1 LLSIF
6 KNGATLQKFPNAYVI
21 TGSIASGKSTVVN
34 LLKERGFSVI
44 DADLIAHEQLE
55 ICKGEIIR
63 EFGEQILD
71 EAGKID
77 RKKLGAI
84 VFREPKK
91 LKNLEQIL
99 HPKIKAEIFF
109 KASQLESLGQVY
121 FVDIPLFFEKK
132 ERYAEFKNV
141 AVIYAPKELLLSR
154 LMSRNGLN
162 LEEAKARVELQM
174 DIEQKREMA
183 NFLID
188 NSSDRENLELEL
200 EKFLKQIGATAF

>member
-1 LLSIF
+1 M
-6 KNGATLQKFPNAYVI
+6 QKFPNAYVI

-44 DADLIAHEQLE
+44 DADVIAHEQLE
-55 ICKGEIIR
+55 ICKREIV
-63 EFGEQILD
+63 EVFGEQILD

-84 VFREPKK
+84 VFNEPKK

-99 HPKIKAEIFF
+99 HPKIKAEIFC
-109 KASQLESLGQVY
+109 KASQLERLGQVY

-154 LMSRNGLN
+154 LMSRNALS
-162 LEEAKARVELQM
+162 LEDAKARVELQM
-174 DIEQKREMA
+174 DIEKKRKMA
-183 NFLID
+183 KFVID
-188 NSSDRENLELEL
+188 NSSDMENLKLEL
-200 EKFLKQIGATAF
+200 EKFLGQICAIS

>member
-1 LLSIF
+1 M
-6 KNGATLQKFPNAYVI
+6 QKFPNAYVI

-44 DADLIAHEQLE
+44 DADFIAHEQLE
-55 ICKGEIIR
+55 ICKCEIV
-63 EFGEQILD
+63 EAFGEQILD
-71 EAGKID
+71 ETDKID

-99 HPKIKAEIFF
+99 HPKIKAEILSQ
-109 KASQLESLGQVY
+109 ASQLERLGQVY

-132 ERYAEFKNV
+132 KRYDEFKNV

-154 LMSRNGLN
+154 LMSRNALS
-162 LEEAKARVELQM
+162 LEDAKARVELQM
-174 DIEQKREMA
+174 DIEQKKKMA
-183 NFLID
+183 KFVID
-188 NSSDRENLELEL
+188 NISDMEHLKLEL
-200 EKFLKQIGATAF
+200 EKFLGQICAIS

>member
-1 LLSIF
+1 M
-6 KNGATLQKFPNAYVI
+6 QKFPNAYVI

-44 DADLIAHEQLE
+44 DADVIAHEQLE
-55 ICKGEIIR
+55 ICKGEIVR

-84 VFREPKK
+84 VFNEPKK

-109 KASQLESLGQVY
+109 KASQLEDLGQVY

-132 ERYAEFKNV
+132 ERYSEFKNV
-141 AVIYAPKELLLSR
+141 AVIYVPKELLLSR
-154 LMSRNGLN
+154 LMSRNGLSLN
-162 LEEAKARVELQM
+162 EAKARVELQM
-174 DIEQKREMA
+174 DTEQKRKMA
-183 NFLID
+183 KFIID
-188 NSSDRENLELEL
+188 NSGDRENLKLEI
-200 EKFLKQIGATAF
+200 EKFLRQICAIS

>member
-1 LLSIF
+1 M
-6 KNGATLQKFPNAYVI
+6 QKFPNAYVI

-55 ICKGEIIR
+55 ICKREIVC

-71 EAGKID
+71 EAGLID

-99 HPKIKAEIFF
+99 HPKIKAEILSQ
-109 KASQLESLGQVY
+109 ASQLERLGQVY

-154 LMSRNGLN
+154 LMSRNALS
-162 LEEAKARVELQM
+162 LEDAKARVELQI

-183 NFLID
+183 KFVID
-188 NSSDRENLELEL
+188 NSGDRDNLELEL
-200 EKFLKQIGATAF
+200 EKFLKQICAIS

>member
-1 LLSIF
+1 MQ
-6 KNGATLQKFPNAYVI
+6 NFPNAYVI

-55 ICKGEIIR
+55 FCKGEVIR

-99 HPKIKAEIFF
+99 HPKIKAEILS
-109 KASQLESLGQVY
+109 KASQLERLERVY

-154 LMSRNGLN
+154 LMSRNALS
-162 LEEAKARVELQM
+162 LEDAKARVELQM
-174 DIEQKREMA
+174 DIEQKKKMA
-183 NFLID
+183 KFVID
-188 NSSDRENLELEL
+188 NSNDRENLELEL
-200 EKFLKQIGATAF
+200 EKFLKQIGAIS

>member
-1 LLSIF
+1 MQ
-6 KNGATLQKFPNAYVI
+6 NFPNAYVI

-44 DADLIAHEQLE
+44 DADVIAHEQLE
-55 ICKGEIIR
+55 ICKGEIVR

-99 HPKIKAEIFF
+99 HPKIKAEILS
-109 KASQLESLGQVY
+109 KALQLERLERVY
-121 FVDIPLFFEKK
+121 FIDIPLFFEKK

-154 LMSRNGLN
+154 LMSRNALN
-162 LEEAKARVELQM
+162 LEDAKARVELQM
-174 DIEQKREMA
+174 DIEQKRKMA
-183 NFLID
+183 KFVID
-188 NSSDRENLELEL
+188 NSSDRENLKLEL
-200 EKFLKQIGATAF
+200 EKFLKQICAIS

>member
-1 LLSIF
+1 M
-6 KNGATLQKFPNAYVI
+6 QKFPNAYVI

-34 LLKERGFSVI
+34 LLKERCFSVI

-55 ICKGEIIR
+55 ICKREIVKA
-63 EFGEQILD
+63 FGEQILD
-71 EAGKID
+71 ETGKID
-77 RKKLGAI
+77 RKKLGDT
-84 VFREPKK
+84 VFNEPKK

-109 KASQLESLGQVY
+109 KASQLECLGQVY

-162 LEEAKARVELQM
+162 LEDAKARVELQM
-174 DIEQKREMA
+174 DIEQKRKMA
-183 NFLID
+183 NFIID
-188 NSSDRENLELEL
+188 NSNDRENLQLEL
-200 EKFLKQIGATAF
+200 EKFLKQICAIS

>member
-1 LLSIF
+1 M
-6 KNGATLQKFPNAYVI
+6 QKFLNAYVI

-84 VFREPKK
+84 VFNEPKK

-99 HPKIKAEIFF
+99 HPKIKAEILL
-109 KASQLESLGQVY
+109 KALQLEHLGQVY

-154 LMSRNGLN
+154 LMSRNALS
-162 LEEAKARVELQM
+162 LEDAKARVELQM
-174 DIEQKREMA
+174 DIEQKKKMA
-183 NFLID
+183 KFVID
-188 NSSDRENLELEL
+188 NSNDRENLKLEL
-200 EKFLKQIGATAF
+200 EKFLKQIGATF

>member
-1 LLSIF
+1 M
-6 KNGATLQKFPNAYVI
+6 QKFPNAYVI

-44 DADLIAHEQLE
+44 DADIIAHEQLE
-55 ICKGEIIR
+55 ICKGEIVC

-109 KASQLESLGQVY
+109 KASQLERLGRVY
-121 FVDIPLFFEKK
+121 FIDIPLFFEKK

-154 LMSRNGLN
+154 LMSRNALN
-162 LEEAKARVELQM
+162 LEDAKARVELQM
-174 DIEQKREMA
+174 DIEQKKKMA
-183 NFLID
+183 KFVID
-188 NSSDRENLELEL
+188 NSNDRENLKLEL

>member
-1 LLSIF
+1 M
-6 KNGATLQKFPNAYVI
+6 QKFPNAYVI

-44 DADLIAHEQLE
+44 DADVIAHEQLE
-55 ICKGEIIR
+55 ICKREIV
-63 EFGEQILD
+63 EVFGEQILD
-71 EAGKID
+71 KVGKID

-84 VFREPKK
+84 VFNEPKK

-109 KASQLESLGQVY
+109 IASQLERLGQVY
-121 FVDIPLFFEKK
+121 FVDIPLFFEKRD
-132 ERYAEFKNV
+132 RYAEFKNV

-154 LMSRNGLN
+154 LMSRNALN
-162 LEEAKARVELQM
+162 LEDAKARVELQI
-174 DIEQKREMA
+174 DTEQKREMA

-188 NSSDRENLELEL
+188 NSNDMEHLKLEL
-200 EKFLKQIGATAF
+200 EKFLKQICAIA

>member
-1 LLSIF
+1 MQ
-6 KNGATLQKFPNAYVI
+6 NFPNAYVI

-55 ICKGEIIR
+55 ICKCEIVR

-71 EAGKID
+71 EAGLID

-84 VFREPKK
+84 VFNEPKR

-99 HPKIKAEIFF
+99 HPKIKAEILSN
-109 KASQLESLGQVY
+109 ALQLERLGQVY

-154 LMSRNGLN
+154 LMSRNALS
-162 LEEAKARVELQM
+162 LEDAKARVELQM
-174 DIEQKREMA
+174 DIEQKKKMA
-183 NFLID
+183 KFVID
-188 NSSDRENLELEL
+188 NSNDRENLKLEL
-200 EKFLKQIGATAF
+200 EKFLKQICAIS

>member
-1 LLSIF
+1 MQ
-6 KNGATLQKFPNAYVI
+6 NFPNAYVI

-55 ICKGEIIR
+55 ICKREIV
-63 EFGEQILD
+63 ETFGEQILD
-71 EAGKID
+71 ETGRID
-77 RKKLGAI
+77 RKKLGDT
-84 VFREPKK
+84 VFNEPKK

-109 KASQLESLGQVY
+109 KASQFECLGQVY

-154 LMSRNGLN
+154 LMNRNALN
-162 LEEAKARVELQM
+162 LEAAKARVELQM
-174 DIEQKREMA
+174 DTEQKKKMA
-183 NFLID
+183 KFVID
-188 NSSDRENLELEL
+188 NSSDMEHLKLEL
-200 EKFLKQIGATAF
+200 EKFLGQICAIS

>member
-1 LLSIF
+1 MQ
-6 KNGATLQKFPNAYVI
+6 NFPNAYVI

-55 ICKGEIIR
+55 ICKQEII
-63 EFGEQILD
+63 EAFGEQILD
-71 EAGKID
+71 ETGKID
-77 RKKLGAI
+77 RKKLGDI
-84 VFREPKK
+84 VFNEPKK

-109 KASQLESLGQVY
+109 KASQLERLGQVY

-132 ERYAEFKNV
+132 ERYSEFKNV

-154 LMSRNGLN
+154 LMSRNGLSLN
-162 LEEAKARVELQM
+162 EAKARVGLQM
-174 DIEQKREMA
+174 DIEQKKKMA
-183 NFLID
+183 KFVID
-188 NSSDRENLELEL
+188 NSSDMEHLKLEL
-200 EKFLKQIGATAF
+200 EKFLKQICAIS

>member
-1 LLSIF
+1 M
-6 KNGATLQKFPNAYVI
+6 QKFPNAYVI

-55 ICKGEIIR
+55 ICKREIVR
-63 EFGEQILD
+63 VFGEQILD
-71 EAGKID
+71 ETGKID

-84 VFREPKK
+84 VFNDPKK

-109 KASQLESLGQVY
+109 KASQLEGLGQVY

-141 AVIYAPKELLLSR
+141 VVIYAPKELLLSR
-154 LMSRNGLN
+154 LMSRNGLSLN
-162 LEEAKARVELQM
+162 EAKARVELQM

-183 NFLID
+183 KFVID
-188 NSSDRENLELEL
+188 NSGDMEYLKLEL
-200 EKFLKQIGATAF
+200 EKFLRQVCAIS

>member
-1 LLSIF
+1 M
-6 KNGATLQKFPNAYVI
+6 QKFPNAYVI

-55 ICKGEIIR
+55 ICKCEIVKA
-63 EFGEQILD
+63 FGEQILD
-71 EAGKID
+71 ETGRID
-77 RKKLGAI
+77 RKKLGDI
-84 VFREPKK
+84 VFNEPKK

-109 KASQLESLGQVY
+109 KALQFERLGEIY

-132 ERYAEFKNV
+132 QRYAEFKNV
-141 AVIYAPKELLLSR
+141 AVIYTPKELLLSR

-162 LEEAKARVELQM
+162 LEDAKARVELQM
-174 DIEQKREMA
+174 DIEQKRKMA
-183 NFLID
+183 KFVID
-188 NSSDRENLELEL
+188 NSNDRENLQLEL
-200 EKFLKQIGATAF
+200 EKFLKQICAIS

>member
-1 LLSIF
+1 
-6 KNGATLQKFPNAYVI
+6 LQKFPNAYVI

-55 ICKGEIIR
+55 ICKCEIVKA
-63 EFGEQILD
+63 FGEQILD
-71 EAGKID
+71 ETGRID

-84 VFREPKK
+84 VFNEPKK

-99 HPKIKAEIFF
+99 HPKIKAEILS
-109 KASQLESLGQVY
+109 KASQLERLGQVY

-154 LMSRNGLN
+154 LMSRNGLSLN
-162 LEEAKARVELQM
+162 EAKARVELQM
-174 DIEQKREMA
+174 DIEQKKKMA
-183 NFLID
+183 KFVID
-188 NSSDRENLELEL
+188 NSNDRENLKLEL
-200 EKFLKQIGATAF
+200 EKFLKQICAIS

>member
-1 LLSIF
+1 M
-6 KNGATLQKFPNAYVI
+6 QKFPNAYVI

-44 DADLIAHEQLE
+44 DADVIAHEQLE
-55 ICKGEIIR
+55 ICKGEIVC

-71 EAGKID
+71 EAGKIE

-109 KASQLESLGQVY
+109 IASQLERLGQVY

-154 LMSRNGLN
+154 LMSRNALS
-162 LEEAKARVELQM
+162 LEDAKARVELQI
-174 DIEQKREMA
+174 DIEQKKKMA
-183 NFLID
+183 KFVID
-188 NSSDRENLELEL
+188 NSNDRENLKLEL
-200 EKFLKQIGATAF
+200 EKFLKQIGAIS

>member
-1 LLSIF
+1 M
-6 KNGATLQKFPNAYVI
+6 QKFPNAYVI

-55 ICKGEIIR
+55 ICKCEII
-63 EFGEQILD
+63 EAFGEQILD
-71 EAGKID
+71 ETGKIE

-84 VFREPKK
+84 VFNEPKK

-99 HPKIKAEIFF
+99 HPKIKAEILSN
-109 KASQLESLGQVY
+109 ALQLERLGQVY

-132 ERYAEFKNV
+132 QRYAEFKNV

-154 LMSRNGLN
+154 LMSRNGLSLN
-162 LEEAKARVELQM
+162 EAKTRVELQM
-174 DIEQKREMA
+174 DIEQKRKMA
-183 NFLID
+183 KFVID
-188 NSSDRENLELEL
+188 NSSDMEHLKLEL
-200 EKFLKQIGATAF
+200 EKFLKQICAIS

>member
-1 LLSIF
+1 MQ
-6 KNGATLQKFPNAYVI
+6 NFPNAYVI

-55 ICKGEIIR
+55 ICKCEIV
-63 EFGEQILD
+63 EAFDEQILD
-71 EAGKID
+71 ETGKID

-84 VFREPKK
+84 VFNEPKK

-109 KASQLESLGQVY
+109 KASQFERLGEIY

-132 ERYAEFKNV
+132 ERYSEFKNV

-154 LMSRNGLN
+154 LMSRNALS
-162 LEEAKARVELQM
+162 LEEAKARVELQI
-174 DIEQKREMA
+174 DIEQKKKMA
-183 NFLID
+183 NYLID
-188 NSSDRENLELEL
+188 NSGDRENLELEL
-200 EKFLKQIGATAF
+200 EKFLRQICAIS

>member
-1 LLSIF
+1 M
-6 KNGATLQKFPNAYVI
+6 QKFPNAYVI

-44 DADLIAHEQLE
+44 DADVIAHEQLE
-55 ICKGEIIR
+55 ICKGEIVR

-84 VFREPKK
+84 VFSEPKK
-91 LKNLEQIL
+91 LKILEQIL
-99 HPKIKAEIFF
+99 HPKIKGEILSN
-109 KASQLESLGQVY
+109 ASQLESLGQVY

-154 LMSRNGLN
+154 LMSRNGLS

-174 DIEQKREMA
+174 DIEQKKKMA
-183 NFLID
+183 KFVID
-188 NSSDRENLELEL
+188 NSNDRENLKLEL
-200 EKFLKQIGATAF
+200 EKFLKQIGAIS

>member
-1 LLSIF
+1 M
-6 KNGATLQKFPNAYVI
+6 QKFPNAYVI

-44 DADLIAHEQLE
+44 DADVIAHEQLE
-55 ICKGEIIR
+55 ICKREIL
-63 EFGEQILD
+63 EVFGEQILD

-84 VFREPKK
+84 VFHEPKK

-154 LMSRNGLN
+154 LMNRNALN
-162 LEEAKARVELQM
+162 LEAAKARVELQM
-174 DIEQKREMA
+174 DIEQKRKMA
-183 NFLID
+183 QFVID
-188 NSSDRENLELEL
+188 NSSDREHLKLDL
-200 EKFLKQIGATAF
+200 EKFLKQICAIS

>member
-1 LLSIF
+1 M
-6 KNGATLQKFPNAYVI
+6 QKFPNAYVI

-44 DADLIAHEQLE
+44 DADVIAHEQLE
-55 ICKGEIIR
+55 ICKREIL
-63 EFGEQILD
+63 EVFGEQILD

-84 VFREPKK
+84 VFHEPKK

-162 LEEAKARVELQM
+162 LEDAKARVELQM

-183 NFLID
+183 KFATD
-188 NSSDRENLELEL
+188 NSNDRENLELEL
-200 EKFLKQIGATAF
+200 EKFLKQIGATS

>member
-1 LLSIF
+1 M
-6 KNGATLQKFPNAYVI
+6 QKFPNAYVI

-44 DADLIAHEQLE
+44 DADVIAHEQLE
-55 ICKGEIIR
+55 ICKREIL
-63 EFGEQILD
+63 EVFGEQILD

-84 VFREPKK
+84 VFHEPKK

-162 LEEAKARVELQM
+162 LEDAKARVELQM

-183 NFLID
+183 KFVID
-188 NSSDRENLELEL
+188 NSNDRENLELEL
-200 EKFLKQIGATAF
+200 EKFLKQIGATS

>member
-1 LLSIF
+1 M
-6 KNGATLQKFPNAYVI
+6 QKFPNAYVI

-55 ICKGEIIR
+55 ICKCEIVKA
-63 EFGEQILD
+63 FGEQILD
-71 EAGKID
+71 EAGRID

-109 KASQLESLGQVY
+109 KASQFERLGEIY
-121 FVDIPLFFEKK
+121 FADIPLFFEKK

-154 LMSRNGLN
+154 LMSRNALS
-162 LEEAKARVELQM
+162 LEDAKARVELQM
-174 DIEQKREMA
+174 NIEQKREMA
-183 NFLID
+183 KFVID
-188 NSSDRENLELEL
+188 NSNDRENLKLEL
-200 EKFLKQIGATAF
+200 EKFLKQIGAIS

>member
-1 LLSIF
+1 M
-6 KNGATLQKFPNAYVI
+6 QKFPNAYVI

-55 ICKGEIIR
+55 ICKCEIVNA
-63 EFGEQILD
+63 FGEQILD
-71 EAGKID
+71 GTGKID
-77 RKKLGAI
+77 RKKLGDT
-84 VFREPKK
+84 VFNEPKK

-109 KASQLESLGQVY
+109 KASQLERLGEIY

-132 ERYAEFKNV
+132 ERYSEFKNI

-154 LMSRNGLN
+154 LMSRNALS
-162 LEEAKARVELQM
+162 LEEAKARVELQI
-174 DIEQKREMA
+174 DTEQKKKMA
-183 NFLID
+183 KFIID
-188 NSSDRENLELEL
+188 NSSDMENLKLEL
-200 EKFLKQIGATAF
+200 EKFLGQICAIS

>member
-1 LLSIF
+1 M
-6 KNGATLQKFPNAYVI
+6 QKFSNAYVI

-55 ICKGEIIR
+55 ICKCEIVKA
-63 EFGEQILD
+63 FGEQILD
-71 EAGKID
+71 ETGRID
-77 RKKLGAI
+77 RKKLGDT
-84 VFREPKK
+84 VFNDPKK

-99 HPKIKAEIFF
+99 HPKIKAEILS
-109 KASQLESLGQVY
+109 KALQLERLGQVY
-121 FVDIPLFFEKK
+121 FVDIPLFFEKR

-154 LMSRNGLN
+154 LISRNRLSLN
-162 LEEAKARVELQM
+162 EAKARVELQM

-183 NFLID
+183 KFVID
-188 NSSDRENLELEL
+188 NSNDRENLKLEL
-200 EKFLKQIGATAF
+200 EKFLKQICAIS

>member
-1 LLSIF
+1 M
-6 KNGATLQKFPNAYVI
+6 QKFPNAYVI

-55 ICKGEIIR
+55 ICKGEIVR

-71 EAGKID
+71 EAGKIE

-109 KASQLESLGQVY
+109 IASQLESLGQVY

-154 LMSRNGLN
+154 LMSRNALN
-162 LEEAKARVELQM
+162 LEDAKARVELQM
-174 DIEQKREMA
+174 DIEQKKKMA
-183 NFLID
+183 KFVID
-188 NSSDRENLELEL
+188 NSGDRENLELEL
-200 EKFLKQIGATAF
+200 EKFLKQICAIS

>member
-1 LLSIF
+1 MQ
-6 KNGATLQKFPNAYVI
+6 NFPNAYVI

-44 DADLIAHEQLE
+44 DADVIAHEQLE
-55 ICKGEIIR
+55 ICKGEIVR

-91 LKNLEQIL
+91 LKNLERIL
-99 HPKIKAEIFF
+99 HLKIKAEILS
-109 KASQLESLGQVY
+109 KASQIERLERVY
-121 FVDIPLFFEKK
+121 FIDIPLFFEKK

-154 LMSRNGLN
+154 LMSRNALS
-162 LEEAKARVELQM
+162 LEDAKARVELQI

-188 NSSDRENLELEL
+188 NSGDRENLELEL
-200 EKFLKQIGATAF
+200 EKFLRQICAIS

>member
-1 LLSIF
+1 M
-6 KNGATLQKFPNAYVI
+6 QKFSNAYVI

-44 DADLIAHEQLE
+44 DADLIAHKQLE
-55 ICKGEIIR
+55 ICKGEIVR

-99 HPKIKAEIFF
+99 HPKIKAEILS
-109 KASQLESLGQVY
+109 KASQLDGLGQIY

-154 LMSRNGLN
+154 LMSRNALN

-183 NFLID
+183 KFVID
-188 NSSDRENLELEL
+188 NSEDRESLELEL
-200 EKFLKQIGATAF
+200 EKFLRQICVIS

>member
-1 LLSIF
+1 M
-6 KNGATLQKFPNAYVI
+6 QKFSNAYVI

-44 DADLIAHEQLE
+44 DADLIAHEQLD
-55 ICKGEIIR
+55 ICKCEIVKT
-63 EFGEQILD
+63 FGEQILD
-71 EAGKID
+71 ETGKID
-77 RKKLGAI
+77 RKKLGDT
-84 VFREPKK
+84 VFNEPKK

-109 KASQLESLGQVY
+109 KASQFERLGQVY

-154 LMSRNGLN
+154 LMNRNALD
-162 LEEAKARVELQM
+162 LEAAKARVELQM
-174 DIEQKREMA
+174 DIEKKRKMA
-183 NFLID
+183 KFIID
-188 NSSDRENLELEL
+188 NSGDRENLKLEL
-200 EKFLKQIGATAF
+200 EKFLKQICAIS

>member
-1 LLSIF
+1 M
-6 KNGATLQKFPNAYVI
+6 QKFPNAYVI

-55 ICKGEIIR
+55 ICKREIV
-63 EFGEQILD
+63 EVFGEQILD

-84 VFREPKK
+84 VFNEPKK

-99 HPKIKAEIFF
+99 HPKIKAEILS

-154 LMSRNGLN
+154 LMSRNGLSLN
-162 LEEAKARVELQM
+162 EAKARVGLQM
-174 DIEQKREMA
+174 DIEQKRKMA
-183 NFLID
+183 KFVID
-188 NSSDRENLELEL
+188 NSSDMEHLKLEL
-200 EKFLKQIGATAF
+200 EKFLKQICAIS

>member
-1 LLSIF
+1 M
-6 KNGATLQKFPNAYVI
+6 QKFPNAYVI

-55 ICKGEIIR
+55 ICKCEIV
-63 EFGEQILD
+63 EAFGEHILD
-71 EAGKID
+71 GTGKID

-84 VFREPKK
+84 VFNEPKK

-109 KASQLESLGQVY
+109 KATQLERLGEIY

-132 ERYAEFKNV
+132 QRYAEFKNV

-154 LMSRNGLN
+154 LMSRNGLSLN
-162 LEEAKARVELQM
+162 EAKARVELQM
-174 DIEQKREMA
+174 DIEQKKKMVK
-183 NFLID
+183 FVID
-188 NSSDRENLELEL
+188 NSNDRENLKLEI
-200 EKFLKQIGATAF
+200 EKFLKQICATF

>member
-1 LLSIF
+1 M
-6 KNGATLQKFPNAYVI
+6 QKFLNAYVI

-55 ICKGEIIR
+55 ICKGEIVR

-99 HPKIKAEIFF
+99 HPKIKAEILS
-109 KASQLESLGQVY
+109 KASQLEHLGQVY

-141 AVIYAPKELLLSR
+141 AVIYTPKELLLSR
-154 LMSRNGLN
+154 LMSRNALS
-162 LEEAKARVELQM
+162 LEDAKARVELQI
-174 DIEQKREMA
+174 DIEQKRKMA
-183 NFLID
+183 KFVID
-188 NSSDRENLELEL
+188 NSNDRENLKLEL
-200 EKFLKQIGATAF
+200 EKFLKQICAIS

>member
-1 LLSIF
+1 M
-6 KNGATLQKFPNAYVI
+6 QKFPNAYVI

-55 ICKGEIIR
+55 ICKCEIVKA
-63 EFGEQILD
+63 FGEQILD
-71 EAGKID
+71 ETGRID
-77 RKKLGAI
+77 RKKLGDT
-84 VFREPKK
+84 VFNDPKK

-99 HPKIKAEIFF
+99 HPKIKAEILS
-109 KASQLESLGQVY
+109 KALQLERLGQVY
-121 FVDIPLFFEKK
+121 FVDIPLFFEKR

-154 LMSRNGLN
+154 LISRNRLSLN
-162 LEEAKARVELQM
+162 EAKARVELQM

-183 NFLID
+183 KFVID
-188 NSSDRENLELEL
+188 NSNDRENLKLEL
-200 EKFLKQIGATAF
+200 EKFLGQICAIS

>member
-1 LLSIF
+1 M
-6 KNGATLQKFPNAYVI
+6 QKFPNAYVI

-44 DADLIAHEQLE
+44 DADVIAHEQLE
-55 ICKGEIIR
+55 ICKREIV
-63 EFGEQILD
+63 EVFGEQILD
-71 EAGKID
+71 EAGKIE

-84 VFREPKK
+84 VFNEPKK

-99 HPKIKAEIFF
+99 HPKIKAEILS
-109 KASQLESLGQVY
+109 KASQLEHLGQVY

-154 LMSRNGLN
+154 LMSRNALS
-162 LEEAKARVELQM
+162 LEDAKARVELQM
-174 DIEQKREMA
+174 DIEQKKKMA
-183 NFLID
+183 KFVID
-188 NSSDRENLELEL
+188 NSNGRENLELEL
-200 EKFLKQIGATAF
+200 EKFLKQICAIS